1 MNADSEEGPDI
12 SRTKVLEQSDPLKWA
27 VVRQELRNRNDPI
40 KLG

>member
-1 MNADSEEGPDI
+1 MNSRLEEGPDI
-12 SRTKVLEQSDPLKWA
+12 NKKRLLERAA